1 MEAIVDL
8 YNRIVREEDGQG
20 MIEYALLAALI
31 AVIVAAGL
39 ITFGPAIVAVFT
51 GVEGTL

>member
-8 YNRIVREEDGQG
+8 YNRIVREEEGQG

-31 AVIVAAGL
+31 AVVVALGL
-39 ITFGPAIVAVFT
+39 ATFGDSIVAVFT
-51 GVEGTL
+51 DVEASL